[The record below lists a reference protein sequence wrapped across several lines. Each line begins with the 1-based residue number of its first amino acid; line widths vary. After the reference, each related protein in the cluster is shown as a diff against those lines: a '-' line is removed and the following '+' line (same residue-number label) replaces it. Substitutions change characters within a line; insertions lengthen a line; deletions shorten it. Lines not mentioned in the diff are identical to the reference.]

1 VLVTLPEQV
10 TVASI
15 TAIKYGHQSPKGSP
29 QSGED
34 KICCGN
40 RCEETPFVAPFSFS
54 YEIGVIACQDRLG
67 TQARGELKNL
77 GCFFCRDF
85 ATHPCAPASCPISSG
100 KKTRLF
106 APLIP
111 KMIILPGQARDKHRR
126 STQKQTVF
134 SQARKA
140 STISRR
146 CRSMRRSS
154 MASASAS
161 RRKCAMNRQADRQTN
176 RQVPK
181 RWLQRSCTTK
191 VHDNVQLYTHMQLL
205 SPNARPG
212 SSSGRT
218 QIKPTNPT

>member
-1 VLVTLPEQV
+1 MLRRSVRRNAVCGAIFLLVR
-10 TVASI
+10 
-15 TAIKYGHQSPKGSP
+15 
-29 QSGED
+29 
-34 KICCGN
+34 N
-40 RCEETPFVAPFSFS
+40 W
-54 YEIGVIACQDRLG
+54 VIACQDRLG
-67 TQARGELKNL
+67 TQARGELNNL

-161 RRKCAMNRQADRQTN
+161 RRKCVTNRQADKQTGRCRSGGSRGAVLLKFMIMCN
-176 RQVPK
+176 YIHICNYLVRMPGQGVAQGAPK
-181 RWLQRSCTTK
+181 
-191 VHDNVQLYTHMQLL
+191 
-205 SPNARPG
+205 
-212 SSSGRT
+212 
-218 QIKPTNPT
+218 

>member
-1 VLVTLPEQV
+1 
-10 TVASI
+10 
-15 TAIKYGHQSPKGSP
+15 
-29 QSGED
+29 
-34 KICCGN
+34 
-40 RCEETPFVAPFSFS
+40 
-54 YEIGVIACQDRLG
+54 
-67 TQARGELKNL
+67 
-77 GCFFCRDF
+77 
-85 ATHPCAPASCPISSG
+85 
-100 KKTRLF
+100 
-106 APLIP
+106 LIP

-161 RRKCAMNRQADRQTN
+161 RRKCVTNRQADRQTN